1 MRSSVLADGD
11 HVNGLAVAVLGLRIA
26 YAAGLIVEPERLGA
40 PVLVGGGSALA
51 GAALAFAADR

>member
-1 MRSSVLADGD
+1 MNTSPIRA
-11 HVNGLAVAVLGLRIA
+11 ATVAVLGLRIA
-26 YAAGLIVEPERLGA
+26 YAAGLIVAPERLGA